1 MLKLV
6 ANFKTSGG
14 KKQTWSLPNPDMT
27 NTPAELKGLLDQIGP
42 LELFS
47 KDGNNLYDTA
57 ESAMFV
63 ETNETI
69 LF

>member
-14 KKQTWSLPNPDMT
+14 NSQAWSLPNPDTT

-42 LELFS
+42 LELIN
-47 KDGNNLYDTA
+47 KDSNSLYDTA
-57 ESAMFV
+57 EIAMFV
-63 ETNETI
+63 ETKETI

>member
-6 ANFKTSGG
+6 ANFKTSVGNS
-14 KKQTWSLPNPDMT
+14 QTWSLLNPDTT

-57 ESAMFV
+57 ESASFV
-63 ETNETI
+63 EVNETI